1 MILPSLN
8 ALNCGNLLRATDTL
22 PASDGPAHRK
32 NAVDWTIRSEA
43 TRKRAERSTTTR
55 SSLTLFGMANLA
67 RMGRVIALAFL
78 ALLLVWTP
86 SRFSSVVQANVID
99 YRHQFKVVDSV
110 VGLPS
115 VLVVNGLVLGKES
128 ANVGFHNETMLRDIS
143 LTVPVRVLGGIDENV
158 AVMLGLSWVVGV
170 NGLDADLGAN
180 LPDSFPGNAKQ
191 GRYFLHGF
199 TFSNHNGDA
208 LGINGSTA
216 RETERFHVPENELFA
231 DTMLIGDSL
240 KRSKY
245 TIILSK
251 GFSGNEEFLLC
262 HSEPPKLSRS
272 VSLNLETRKS
282 NDQDIVWTAPKDAEG
297 RIKSLPITSLEIKKY
312 GDTVHIRTVPD
323 ITIRDYTIG
332 QKLVRERPLPGK
344 VDLLIDKGKYYSIS
358 INDVEKLQADINY
371 VEKWTDDAGQ
381 QMKIAV
387 DAAILAAVYA
397 DANASN
403 KGNSAGKKSGALA
416 FGASGAF
423 VTVDKTNILDYI
435 VDMGTALDE
444 QNVPETQR
452 WLVFPAIF
460 CGMIKKSDLKDA
472 SLSGDG
478 TSIMRNGRIGI
489 IDRFTVYSSNQ
500 IAQTTDGTTTVHN
513 CIFGHPS
520 AITFASQLTENRV
533 IPNPDDF
540 GDLMEGLQVYG
551 YETIKAAGLGHFYAA
566 KG

>member
-1 MILPSLN
+1 
-8 ALNCGNLLRATDTL
+8 
-22 PASDGPAHRK
+22 
-32 NAVDWTIRSEA
+32 
-43 TRKRAERSTTTR
+43 
-55 SSLTLFGMANLA
+55 MANLA
-67 RMGRVIALAFL
+67 RTGRIIALAF
-78 ALLLVWTP
+78 ALIWTSSLLPCVVKADVVNIRHDNKVLNSVVSLESVDVMNNLRGGEQSSEMLLHHKAMFGNVPLLVTAGMIG
-86 SRFSSVVQANVID
+86 RID
-99 YRHQFKVVDSV
+99 QDITVMF
-110 VGLPS
+110 GLS
-115 VLVVNGLVLGKES
+115 G
-128 ANVGFHNETMLRDIS
+128 M
-143 LTVPVRVLGGIDENV
+143 VRVKRLNPERF
-158 AVMLGLSWVVGV
+158 
-170 NGLDADLGAN
+170 ADLAY
-180 LPDSFPGNAKQ
+180 SCSGNAEC
-191 GRYFLHGF
+191 GRNLFDGLEFFRHAPYQFLIDGYP
-199 TFSNHNGDA
+199 A
-208 LGINGSTA
+208 LTRYA
-216 RETERFHVPENELFA
+216 ERFHVNKDELLA
-231 DTMLIGDSL
+231 DAVLIGDGLEGSE
-240 KRSKY
+240 SS
-245 TIILSK
+245 IIFFKNLL
-251 GFSGNEEFLLC
+251 GNIEFLLS
-262 HSEPPKLSRS
+262 HN
-272 VSLNLETRKS
+272 VSPRFLDTLQRKS
-282 NDQDIVWTAPKDAEG
+282 EICKGNDQEIVWTALKNAEG
-297 RIKSLPITSLEIKKY
+297 GIKSPSITSLEIKKY
-312 GDTVHIRTVPD
+312 GDTVHIRTIPD

-344 VDLLIDKGKYYSIS
+344 VDLLINNGKYYSIS

-387 DAAILAAVYA
+387 DYAILSSIYA
-397 DANASN
+397 DADTYN